1 MAVDIHSKQNL
12 EDEVYQKDGSVLLN
26 LWAAWCR
33 PCQVMEPTLKFA
45 EEKFKDKISFCRL
58 EVEEQEAL
66 ADLFQTVG
74 IPTFV
79 LFKDGKEI
87 GRIIGCRQKAK
98 FVDEIAN
105 IIRDGQQTKSR
116 SYKLILLQKW
126 NIILFP
132 FLALPDFF

>member
-12 EDEVYQKDGSVLLN
+12 EDEVYQKDGYVLLN

-79 LFKDGKEI
+79 LYNDGNEI
-87 GRIIGCRQKAK
+87 GRMIGYRQKSK
-98 FVDEIAN
+98 FVDEISN
-105 IIRDGQQTKSR
+105 IIMDGQ
-116 SYKLILLQKW
+116 
-126 NIILFP
+126 
-132 FLALPDFF
+132 

>member
-12 EDEVYQKDGSVLLN
+12 EDEVYQKDGYVLLN

-79 LFKDGKEI
+79 LFLLSCLKT
-87 GRIIGCRQKAK
+87 GR
-98 FVDEIAN
+98 
-105 IIRDGQQTKSR
+105 KSAGSLDIVR
-116 SYKLILLQKW
+116 RPSSLMK
-126 NIILFP
+126 
-132 FLALPDFF
+132 

>member
-1 MAVDIHSKQNL
+1 MDVKILILAGYAYPEH
-12 EDEVYQKDGSVLLN
+12 
-26 LWAAWCR
+26 AASSYLSMNR
-33 PCQVMEPTLKFA
+33 NQAFA
-45 EEKFKDKISFCRL
+45 EENFKDKISFCRL

-87 GRIIGCRQKAK
+87 GRIIGYRQKAK

-105 IIRDGQQTKSR
+105 IIRDGQ
-116 SYKLILLQKW
+116 
-126 NIILFP
+126 
-132 FLALPDFF
+132 

>member
-12 EDEVYQKDGSVLLN
+12 EDEVYQKDGYVLLN
-26 LWAAWCR
+26 LGAAWCR

-87 GRIIGCRQKAK
+87 GRIIGYRQKAK

-105 IIRDGQQTKSR
+105 IIRDGQ
-116 SYKLILLQKW
+116 
-126 NIILFP
+126 
-132 FLALPDFF
+132 

>member
-12 EDEVYQKDGSVLLN
+12 EDEVYQKDGYVLLN

-79 LFKDGKEI
+79 
-87 GRIIGCRQKAK
+87 GRIIGYRQKAK

-105 IIRDGQQTKSR
+105 IIRDGQ
-116 SYKLILLQKW
+116 
-126 NIILFP
+126 
-132 FLALPDFF
+132 

>member
-1 MAVDIHSKQNL
+1 MKKRDYYEVLGVSKDASEADIKMAFRRLAKKYHPDVCKEAD
-12 EDEVYQKDGSVLLN
+12 
-26 LWAAWCR
+26 
-33 PCQVMEPTLKFA
+33 A

-87 GRIIGCRQKAK
+87 GRIIGYRQKAK

-105 IIRDGQQTKSR
+105 IIRDGQ
-116 SYKLILLQKW
+116 
-126 NIILFP
+126 
-132 FLALPDFF
+132 